1 MLRNYTLPKRG
12 KLVNFRLSA
21 DEYAAL
27 ERHAKEAGMTV
38 SALMRATLPA
48 VISERGRIRKRPRQA
63 RDTTAQTVAML
74 ARIHRNVQ
82 RLQQWVETHTS
93 GVDAVS
99 IMAHLVALER
109 ELDRVTTTLEPRL

>member
-27 ERHAKEAGMTV
+27 EHHAKDAGLTV
-38 SALMRATLPA
+38 SALLRATLAA
-48 VISERGRIRKRPRQA
+48 VISERGRIRKRPRQP
-63 RDTTAQTVAML
+63 RDTAQTVAML
-74 ARIHRNVQ
+74 ARIHRNMQELQ
-82 RLQQWVETHTS
+82 RWVETHTS

-99 IMAHLVALER
+99 IMAHLVALEQ
-109 ELDRVTTTLEPRL
+109 ELDRMTTTLEQRG